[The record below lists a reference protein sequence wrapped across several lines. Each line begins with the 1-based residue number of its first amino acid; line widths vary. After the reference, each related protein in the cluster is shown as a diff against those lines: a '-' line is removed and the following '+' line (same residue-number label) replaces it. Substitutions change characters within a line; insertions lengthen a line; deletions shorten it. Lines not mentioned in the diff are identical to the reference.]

1 MAHHR
6 SSLDRRS
13 SFRSTL
19 LAAMAAGAVLA
30 TAAPRAARA
39 QQSKTAAA
47 APTAVPGPAVG
58 DVAPDFTLP
67 GATRYGLLRDS
78 VRLSSF
84 RGQTVV
90 LAFFYKA
97 RTKG

>member
-1 MAHHR
+1 MTLHR
-6 SSLDRRS
+6 RFTLARPAAAAAASLAAS
-13 SFRSTL
+13 L
-19 LAAMAAGAVLA
+19 LALSAAISPAHAQQPAGA
-30 TAAPRAARA
+30 
-39 QQSKTAAA
+39 AAA
-47 APTAVPGPAVG
+47 APAAAVPGPAVG
-58 DVAPDFTLP
+58 DLAPDFTLV

>member
-1 MAHHR
+1 MTQR
-6 SSLDRRS
+6 SILPSARPASAVGVVAL
-13 SFRSTL
+13 
-19 LAAMAAGAVLA
+19 VLA
-30 TAAPRAARA
+30 LGAPTAAARA
-39 QQSKTAAA
+39 QQSTAAA
-47 APTAVPGPAVG
+47 PAASAIVPGPAIG
-58 DVAPDFTLP
+58 DMAPDFTLV
-67 GATRYGLLRDS
+67 GATRYGVLRDS